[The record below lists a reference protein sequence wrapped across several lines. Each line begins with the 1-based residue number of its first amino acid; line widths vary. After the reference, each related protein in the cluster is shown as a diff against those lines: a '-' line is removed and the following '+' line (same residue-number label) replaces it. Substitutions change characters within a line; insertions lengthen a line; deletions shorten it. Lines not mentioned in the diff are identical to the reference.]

1 MWVRRDPDVRH
12 ADLDH
17 IRAGQLEVIGAV
29 LLTSVWLLIL
39 ATGGMT
45 NGGERSEVKLGS
57 CGSVRRW

>member
-1 MWVRRDPDVRH
+1 MW
-12 ADLDH
+12 
-17 IRAGQLEVIGAV
+17 AGAIPMCATPIWITLARVKLEVIGTV

-45 NGGERSEVKLGS
+45 NGGERSEVELGS

>member
-1 MWVRRDPDVRH
+1 MCATPIWITLARVK
-12 ADLDH
+12 
-17 IRAGQLEVIGAV
+17 LEVIGTV

-45 NGGERSEVKLGS
+45 NGGERSEVELGS